1 MYKKLLTIG
10 ISIALAF
17 GTALALLSNSGAGAS
32 NPSHVHDH
40 ALFDTTSGDS
50 SVQCGSGSKAFEF
63 NMSMRAI
70 NNDTVA
76 RVTFQDG
83 DFVNYPI
90 PQDTSFSLSEAAGDT
105 PGVDGKLV
113 VTTSGGAGSLVGWM
127 SANRANGSGAFV
139 SCTTV

>member
-1 MYKKLLTIG
+1 MKKKALLAIA
-10 ISIALAF
+10 ALAATLTVF
-17 GTALALLSNSGAGAS
+17 LVIAPDEPAAAVGHTA
-32 NPSHVHDH
+32 DH
-40 ALFDTTSGDS
+40 ALIDQTSGDTA
-50 SVQCGSGSKAFEF
+50 VKCHTTNRQPFIVYGAF
-63 NMSMRAI
+63 RAI
-70 NNDTVA
+70 NGDVVMQV
-76 RVTFQDG
+76 RFQDG